1 MKPIFKN
8 TYLRTTLLVLSGLFL
23 GWLFFHH
30 STSSSALKTA
40 SETKAKHQI
49 WTCAMHPQVRL
60 DHPGPCPICGM
71 DLIPLVENGAVVNPQ
86 SIVMSESALEIAN
99 VQTSTVTRQLPVK
112 EIRLNGKIQPD
123 ERLIQTLPA
132 HIPGRIDKLL
142 VNFTGEYIS
151 KGQTI
156 AYIYSPE
163 LVTAQQE
170 LFEALKFKDIN
181 PGIVEA
187 ARDKLHQWML
197 TNAQIAQIERS
208 GKVKEEFEVQSM
220 ISGTVISRRVNVGD
234 HVGTGQSMFE
244 LVDLSNVWAMFDAYE
259 SDLSWIKKGAS
270 VNFTVES
277 MPGKN
282 FSGTISFIDPIINPQ
297 TRISRVRVEVKN
309 ASGMFKPEMFTTGT
323 IKTQLGGSKVLV
335 VPKSAVLWTGT
346 RSVVYVKDADTTKH
360 VFTLRDISLGSEI
373 GDAYMVLAGIK
384 DGEVIV
390 TNGAFAIDAAAQL
403 AGKPSMMNPTP
414 VVKKQNPAS
423 TKKDP
428 EAMDPN
434 MQM

>member
-1 MKPIFKN
+1 
-8 TYLRTTLLVLSGLFL
+8 
-23 GWLFFHH
+23 
-30 STSSSALKTA
+30 
-40 SETKAKHQI
+40 
-49 WTCAMHPQVRL
+49 
-60 DHPGPCPICGM
+60 
-71 DLIPLVENGAVVNPQ
+71 
-86 SIVMSESALEIAN
+86 MSESAMEIAN

-112 EIRLNGKIQPD
+112 EIRLYGKIQPD

-132 HIPGRIDKLL
+132 HIPGRIDRLL
-142 VNFTGEYIS
+142 VNYTGEFIR

-170 LFEALKFKDIN
+170 LFEALKFKDSN
-181 PGIVEA
+181 PAIVDA
-187 ARDKLHQWML
+187 ARDKLRQWML
-197 TNAQIAQIERS
+197 SNAQIAQIERS

-220 ISGTVISRRVNVGD
+220 LSGTVINRRVNVGD

-259 SDLSWIKKGAS
+259 SDLSWIKKGAH

-277 MPGKN
+277 MPDKK

-297 TRISRVRVEVKN
+297 TRVARVRVEVQN
-309 ASGMFKPEMFTTGT
+309 ASGMLKPEMFATGI
-323 IKTQLGGSKVLV
+323 IKTQLSGSKVLV

-346 RSVVYVKDADTTKH
+346 RSVVYVKDADTTKNAY
-360 VFTLRDISLGSEI
+360 TLRDITLGSEI
-373 GDAYMVLAGIK
+373 GDAYMVSAGIK
-384 DGEVIV
+384 DGEIIV

-414 VVKKQNPAS
+414 VVKKQTPAS
-423 TKKDP
+423 KKQDP

-434 MQM
+434 MKM